1 MHSFFE
7 NHQLA
12 FSGFNPELVSK
23 GDPWATILI
32 CAALFLLT
40 LVVVP
45 FRRKCSLILR
55 ALFSQRH
62 FSLLTRESKILQERV
77 FVFMLL
83 FDVMVFALGA
93 LMLLRQ
99 FRNPL
104 VDKLSTMGTFG
115 VLFAIMLGVYWLK
128 FLFNFI
134 YTSLFDHPKDLY
146 PINLYKFIFIT
157 DAAIVLFPVLA
168 IVQFTGVFPLLYAYI
183 PVFCVLFVLFSYKLL
198 KINPRQVN
206 LFNFF
211 LYFCTLEI
219 VPYVWLVKLVSM

>member
-168 IVQFTGVFPLLYAYI
+168 IVQFAGFFPLLYAYI

-206 LFNFF
+206 LLKLF
-211 LYFCTLEI
+211 L
-219 VPYVWLVKLVSM
+219 